1 MLLTHCMYFTLTN
14 IRYHRQSDRFISETL
29 EPLKP
34 WTPPFDGTLELQLA
48 FQRLPQQG
56 QHTTHAQTQGMLTLL
71 STLGDGAAAVIGQAL
86 ANGVHD
92 AAQGQAMYVAV
103 LSGNGGNKVRIVYAN
118 CYYLQLY
125 LTAYPV
131 AGIDVSC
138 SLV

>member
-1 MLLTHCMYFTLTN
+1 MLTHCTWCTHAHV
-14 IRYHRQSDRFISETL
+14 RVTQQGDRFISETL

-34 WTPPFDGTLELQLA
+34 WTPPFDGTLELQLQ

-86 ANGVHD
+86 ANGVLD

-103 LSGNGGNKVRIVYAN
+103 LSGNGGNKVRTVHI
-118 CYYLQLY
+118 
-125 LTAYPV
+125 
-131 AGIDVSC
+131 
-138 SLV
+138 